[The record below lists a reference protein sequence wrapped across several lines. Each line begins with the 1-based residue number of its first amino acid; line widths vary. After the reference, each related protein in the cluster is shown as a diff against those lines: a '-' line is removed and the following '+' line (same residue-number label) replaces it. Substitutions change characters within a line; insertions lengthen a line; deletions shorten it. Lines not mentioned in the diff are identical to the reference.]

1 MRDEACYLRPPGW
14 AVALAPYLLRPRLRS
29 FTPAVSS
36 VPRTMW
42 YFTEGRSGTAPPRT
56 STTECSWR
64 LWPMPGM
71 YAVTSIWFVRRTRA
85 ILRRAEFGFLGVIV
99 RTCRHTPRFC
109 GAPGIGTWRWR
120 RLFQFLRMAG
130 ALILPILA
138 RRPWRTSWLIVGTK
152 TEPRLLM
159 MVNRWRGGEHRR
171 RCMPGSLGPAARRR
185 SLSIGRS
192 ECQTC
197 ATGES
202 PSGRPLRN
210 CARPPVRG
218 AKLRSMDTPEV
229 RYVKTPDGAHL
240 AYQVFGDG
248 AFDLV
253 FVPGFASNVEHMWRI
268 EPFARGLRRLG
279 SFARVVVFDRRGT
292 GLSDRLES
300 SAPPTL
306 EAQMD
311 DIRAVMDAAAV
322 ERAALFGFEIGANL
336 CAVYAAAQ
344 PSRVFACVLH
354 GSVARGER
362 SPDYPWGWTSD
373 RWDAYLD
380 EIDQFWGTQEMS
392 DRYAHEGYPS
402 HAADGTFRKGIAS

>member
-1 MRDEACYLRPPGW
+1 M
-14 AVALAPYLLRPRLRS
+14 
-29 FTPAVSS
+29 
-36 VPRTMW
+36 MW
-42 YFTEGRSGTAPPRT
+42 YLTDGRSLTRPPRT

-71 YAVTSIWFVRRTRA
+71 YAVTSIWLVRRTRA

-120 RLFQFLRMAG
+120 RLFQFLRIAG

-192 ECQTC
+192 ECQTWITLGRRS
-197 ATGES
+197 AGGGPIGAAES
-202 PSGRPLRN
+202 
-210 CARPPVRG
+210 
-218 AKLRSMDTPEV
+218 AKLPGMDIPEV

-248 AFDLV
+248 AFDMV
-253 FVPGFASNVEHMWRI
+253 FVPGFASN
-268 EPFARGLRRLG
+268 
-279 SFARVVVFDRRGT
+279 
-292 GLSDRLES
+292 
-300 SAPPTL
+300 
-306 EAQMD
+306 
-311 DIRAVMDAAAV
+311 
-322 ERAALFGFEIGANL
+322 
-336 CAVYAAAQ
+336 
-344 PSRVFACVLH
+344 
-354 GSVARGER
+354 
-362 SPDYPWGWTSD
+362 
-373 RWDAYLD
+373 
-380 EIDQFWGTQEMS
+380 
-392 DRYAHEGYPS
+392 
-402 HAADGTFRKGIAS
+402 